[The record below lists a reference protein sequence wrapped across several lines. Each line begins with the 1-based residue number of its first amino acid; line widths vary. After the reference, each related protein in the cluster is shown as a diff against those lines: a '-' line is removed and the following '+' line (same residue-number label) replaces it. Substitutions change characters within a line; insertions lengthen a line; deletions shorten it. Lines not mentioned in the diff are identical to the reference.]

1 MKLFDLKK
9 YGNTYKI
16 KLEVSSYT
24 VGDLAISMV
33 SWNDGEPSLWNVLTV
48 NLNSLPSKNCAYI
61 DVNNNGEEILAWIK
75 RNKLAVPT
83 GRCAKSGFC
92 RYPEYRFH
100 PKVLQEIDPEGYA
113 EYLRYWEEVYGED

>member
-1 MKLFDLKK
+1 
-9 YGNTYKI
+9 
-16 KLEVSSYT
+16 
-24 VGDLAISMV
+24 MV

-83 GRCAKSGFC
+83 GRCNGRKIKNGF
-92 RYPEYRFH
+92 RTVPDQYQNVFA
-100 PKVLQEIDPEGYA
+100 A
-113 EYLRYWEEVYGED
+113 ETRWTASFASIH